1 MKENR
6 CTRALR
12 LEVAVMAEMWLIE
25 VDPDGRMPSR
35 RSAILF
41 LKRWELRSWR
51 WGKGCVHFG
60 HSERSPMSCKAH
72 STRGVIGGLNR
83 HLGPGK

>member
-1 MKENR
+1 MHKS
-6 CTRALR
+6 LKVGSGSDGGD
-12 LEVAVMAEMWLIE
+12 VADE

-41 LKRWELRSWR
+41 LKRWELRSWS
-51 WGKGCVHFG
+51 WGKGCVHF
-60 HSERSPMSCKAH
+60 EPMSCKAH
-72 STRGVIGGLNR
+72 STRGVIGCLDR